1 QCQSVLTCLL
11 PHIYQPT
18 MVAINQTSLQPASFL
33 LLGMAR
39 LEGLHIWLSIPFCS
53 VYIAALLENFILL
66 FVIVTEQ
73 SLHKPM
79 YLFLAMLAVADLV
92 LSSSTVPKA
101 LNIFWSLSK
110 EMSFHACLTQ
120 MFFTHLS
127 FIAESTILMAMAFD
141 RYVAIC
147 SPLRYATVFMHS
159 VIAKIGLAAIAKSFC
174 VMFPTIFLLQRL
186 PYCGHSIMS
195 HTYCEHMGIARLAC
209 ADISVNIWYGF
220 ATALLS
226 PGLDIVL
233 IGVSYIL
240 ILRAVF
246 RLSSKDAQLKAVGT
260 CSSHACIILMFYTPA
275 FFSFFTHWFGHNVPH
290 RVHIL
295 LANLYVLL
303 PPMLN
308 PIIYA
313 MKTKLIR
320 EKVSHILFRTGQLR

>member
-1 QCQSVLTCLL
+1 FS
-11 PHIYQPT
+11 YQPT

-33 LLGMAR
+33 LLGMAG
-39 LEGLHIWLSIPFCS
+39 LENLHTWLSIPFCL

-66 FVIVTEQ
+66 FGIVTER

-79 YLFLAMLAVADLV
+79 YLFLPMLAVADLI

-101 LNIFWSLSK
+101 LSIFWSLSR

-127 FIAESTILMAMAFD
+127 FIAESTILLAKAFD
-141 RYVAIC
+141 GYMATC
-147 SPLRYATVFMHS
+147 NPLRYATVFTHS
-159 VIAKIGLAAIAKSFC
+159 VIAKIGLAAIASSFC

-186 PYCGHSIMS
+186 PYCGHSIMP

-209 ADISVNIWYGF
+209 ADISVNIWYSF
-220 ATALLS
+220 ATTLLS

-233 IGVSYIL
+233 IRVSYVL

-246 RLSSKDAQLKAVGT
+246 RLSSKDSQLKAVGT
-260 CSSHACIILMFYTPA
+260 CSSHACIIIMFYTPA
-275 FFSFFTHWFGHNVPH
+275 FFSFFTHQFGHNVPH
-290 RVHIL
+290 CVHIL

-308 PIIYA
+308 PIIYT
-313 MKTKLIR
+313 MKNKVIR
-320 EKVSHILFRTGQLR
+320 EKVSQVLFRTGQ

>member
-1 QCQSVLTCLL
+1 
-11 PHIYQPT
+11 HPT
-18 MVAINQTSLQPASFL
+18 MVALNDTSLQPAFFL
-33 LLGMAR
+33 LLGIAG
-39 LEGLHIWLSIPFCS
+39 LEDLHIWLSIPFCLM
-53 VYIAALLENFILL
+53 YIVALLGNFALL
-66 FVIVTEQ
+66 FVIVMER

-79 YLFLAMLAVADLV
+79 YLFLAMLAVADLI

-101 LNIFWSLSK
+101 LSIFWSISK

-120 MFFTHLS
+120 MFFTHVS
-127 FIAESTILMAMAFD
+127 FIAESTILLAMAFD

-147 SPLRYATVFMHS
+147 NPLRYATVFTHS
-159 VIAKIGLAAIAKSFC
+159 VIAKIGLAAIARSFC
-174 VMFPTIFLLQRL
+174 VMFPTIFLLKRL
-186 PYCGHSIMS
+186 PYCRHSIMP

-220 ATALLS
+220 ATTLLS
-226 PGLDIVL
+226 PGVDIVL

-260 CSSHACIILMFYTPA
+260 CSSHACVILMFYTPA
-275 FFSFFTHWFGHNVPH
+275 FFSFFTHRFGHNIPH
-290 RVHIL
+290 HVHIL

-308 PIIYA
+308 PIVYTLKNKI
-313 MKTKLIR
+313 IR
-320 EKVSHILFRTGQLR
+320 EKVSQVFFRTGQ